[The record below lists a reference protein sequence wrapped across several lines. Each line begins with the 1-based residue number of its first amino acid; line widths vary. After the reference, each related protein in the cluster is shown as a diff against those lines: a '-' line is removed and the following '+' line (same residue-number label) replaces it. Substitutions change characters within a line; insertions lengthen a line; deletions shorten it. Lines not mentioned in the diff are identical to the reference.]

1 MCDKKQSV
9 LRHKFSSLLSKL
21 AQGRDIKFLKDI
33 FLNGSSWKLAGMA
46 ASCARCFGWALH
58 ICQPS
63 DYCWWAVWAGWAFFI
78 QLLSPSPVFLIFN
91 PPENK
96 FRTEFCITGYWQKQ
110 KALYF
115 VVVIVILAFL
125 PNSHNY
131 FKPFICLNK
140 DPWFLL

>member
-1 MCDKKQSV
+1 MCAKKQFV
-9 LRHKFSSLLSKL
+9 LRHHFSSLLATL
-21 AQGRDIKFLKDI
+21 AQGRVIKFLKDI
-33 FLNGSSWKLAGMA
+33 FLNASSWMLAGIA
-46 ASCARCFGWALH
+46 ASCARCFGWAPH

-63 DYCWWAVWAGWAFFI
+63 DYRLWAVWAGCAFYL

-115 VVVIVILAFL
+115 VVYSSWLSSRIPIIIS
-125 PNSHNY
+125 N
-131 FKPFICLNK
+131 
-140 DPWFLL
+140 LLSV